1 MRGTPI
7 SNAGG
12 ALAYDSYTSRWAIN
26 WGVTDGGANGALSFS
41 AARVV
46 STASENRP
54 ASASVPILISY

>member
-12 ALAYDSYTSRWAIN
+12 ALAYDSYASRWAIN
-26 WGVTDGGANGALSFS
+26 WGVTDGGANGTLSFS
-41 AARVV
+41 ASKVV

-54 ASASVPILISY
+54 TSITLTFLIAF